1 MKWVL
6 YAFSI
11 LWIIFGSY
19 AILYTARYRDM
30 LKNILKD
37 SKLKIIAFFPFIGG
51 ILLVICASA
60 SHYPGFIRIVGILAI
75 FKGVFIFTNPI
86 KMANGLNDWYL
97 NAVSDQ
103 THRFFGIIGIL
114 FGSAV
119 FSWII

>member
-11 LWIIFGSY
+11 IWITLGSY
-19 AILYTARYRDM
+19 AILYTSQYRDI

-37 SKLKIIAFFPFIGG
+37 SNLKIIAFFPFISG

-60 SHYPGFIRIVGILAI
+60 SHYSWFIRVVGILAI

-97 NAVSDQ
+97 NSVSDQ
-103 THRFFGIIGIL
+103 SHRFFGIVGIL